1 MTQYLYQ
8 VPYRLI
14 CWCFLMKKLYEKLD
28 YGIDN
33 YNVHPC
39 HGLRQY
45 APHQIEEPASD
56 SGQRAVQRHAQC
68 RL

>member
-1 MTQYLYQ
+1 
-8 VPYRLI
+8 
-14 CWCFLMKKLYEKLD
+14 MKKLYEKLD

-56 SGQRAVQRHAQC
+56 SGQRAVQRHIEC
-68 RL
+68 WL